1 MDGPLDDGTAWL
13 DARISPRAS
22 PGLGMASGSG
32 AEIDWTDSEG
42 ERTVIDTLAT
52 GMLRMYTQPSVLHPS
67 CHLTCVHQLAMVHSV
82 LRSSF
87 VYNFWLICVQF
98 SAHLCI
104 IFFQLICVQF
114 LVWSVQIFLIVD
126 SPHGRPPRSAA
137 KRQTMP
143 QPHAAWSWVLRPSTP
158 PHAPPPTLARH
169 RARIGTSRIPRDLRP
184 NV

>member
-87 VYNFWLICVQF
+87 VYNFLLICVQF
-98 SAHLCI
+98 FSSFVYNFWCGAYKY
-104 IFFQLICVQF
+104 F
-114 LVWSVQIFLIVD
+114 
-126 SPHGRPPRSAA
+126 
-137 KRQTMP
+137 
-143 QPHAAWSWVLRPSTP
+143 
-158 PHAPPPTLARH
+158 
-169 RARIGTSRIPRDLRP
+169 
-184 NV
+184 